1 MKLTKKHDEF
11 VKKCLTDI
19 GMAREFLQ
27 TYLPPMVKDKCNF
40 NNLRID
46 SGSYIEDD
54 LKAHASDIVYQVDLI
69 NNGGYAYIYCLIEH
83 QSNSD
88 DLMSYRILRYQLAVI
103 QRHMEKYPKDGLPLV
118 VPIVFYNGTKT
129 PYPYSTQLADLFVD
143 KDLFEQIGLGNFKLA
158 DLTVIEDSEIAQHK
172 KLAFVEILLKHIR

>member
-69 NNGGYAYIYCLIEH
+69 NKGSSCVYIYCMVEH
-83 QSNSD
+83 QSSPD
-88 DLMSYRILRYQLAVI
+88 ELMPYRILRYQ
-103 QRHMEKYPKDGLPLV
+103 
-118 VPIVFYNGTKT
+118 
-129 PYPYSTQLADLFVD
+129 
-143 KDLFEQIGLGNFKLA
+143 
-158 DLTVIEDSEIAQHK
+158 
-172 KLAFVEILLKHIR
+172 